1 MACGFTSREMDPITV
16 TGAGTYY
23 FTAQNIASHEKA
35 VFQYQIQAASSLVG
49 NVSFELRVN
58 QHADWAPFQI
68 SGTTYTHTFV
78 TATVFIQGS
87 VGKLTFL
94 SKSPNSSGSE
104 IMVKLVNT
112 ATAGA
117 ETVVVAEDSTTGI
130 KTITVG
136 IQTGV
141 STAAQIRT
149 AMLANATVAA
159 LLTITATTPG
169 AMEIATAQLVGGTAV
184 IDLESACAQIRMRA
198 NVTSGTATLR
208 GFFCAKT

>member
-1 MACGFTSREMDPITV
+1 MPGFTSRTTDTIAV

-23 FTAQNIASHEKA
+23 FTTQNVTIHEKIC
-35 VFQYQIQAASSLVG
+35 FQYQIQSAASLVG
-49 NVSFELRVN
+49 NVSFEVK
-58 QHADWAPFQI
+58 ATDASDWAPFQI

-78 TATVFIQGS
+78 TATVAIQGS

-94 SKSPNSSGSE
+94 SKSPTSSGSE
-104 IMVKLVNT
+104 IVVKLVNT

-117 ETVVVAEDSTTGI
+117 ETVAVVADATTGV

-149 AMLANATVAA
+149 AMLANATTAA
-159 LLTITATTPG
+159 LLTITATTAG

-184 IDLESACAQIRMRA
+184 IDIETACARVRMRA
-198 NVTSGTATLR
+198 NVTSGTASLV
-208 GFFCAKT
+208 GYFAAKT

>member
-1 MACGFTSREMDPITV
+1 MHGFTARETDTIAV

-23 FTAQNIASHEKA
+23 FTAQNVSQHEK
-35 VFQYQIQAASSLVG
+35 VCFQYQIQAASSLVG
-49 NVSFELRVN
+49 NVSFDVRSSPS
-58 QHADWAPFQI
+58 ADWAPFQI

-78 TATVFIQGS
+78 TATIAIQGS

-94 SKSPNSSGSE
+94 SKSPSSSGSE
-104 IMVKLVNT
+104 IVVKLVNT

-117 ETVVVAEDSTTGI
+117 ETVVVTSDSVTGV

-149 AMLANATVAA
+149 AMMADATTNA

-169 AMEIATAQLVGGTAV
+169 AMEVATAQLVGGTAV
-184 IDLESACAQIRMRA
+184 IDLETACSQVRMRA

-208 GFFCAKT
+208 GFFAAKT